1 MRRHGKYGEYAF
13 PFSDR
18 VLDPRLS
25 ERDRVSVQTKE
36 LVQIHK
42 INKDSLFIDV
52 GSNWGDVLRELV
64 ETKCSVLSFEPHPE
78 FAEMLKF
85 MYSSNE
91 NISTYPAAVWTKNT
105 VKPLYYKGNGPN
117 LNGGST
123 LNIEKPGISEDR
135 FVNVQCYDIAQVV
148 TNQERKIDIL
158 KLDVEGSE
166 WEILDR
172 LYQTGTYRNVS
183 AIYVEDH
190 VRKIFDGKYRKLR
203 LDVLKNYKEAGVP
216 LYWW

>member
-78 FAEMLKF
+78 FAEMLNA
-85 MYSSNE
+85 S
-91 NISTYPAAVWTKNT
+91 AVSRKANS
-105 VKPLYYKGNGPN
+105 V
-117 LNGGST
+117 ST
-123 LNIEKPGISEDR
+123 LAFAASTSPPSPLP
-135 FVNVQCYDIAQVV
+135 
-148 TNQERKIDIL
+148 IL
-158 KLDVEGSE
+158 SK
-166 WEILDR
+166 
-172 LYQTGTYRNVS
+172 
-183 AIYVEDH
+183 
-190 VRKIFDGKYRKLR
+190 FF
-203 LDVLKNYKEAGVP
+203 
-216 LYWW
+216 